1 MSELRPDTNDVQVS
15 ILETQVRNIYPTRK
29 TQNVINYNEP
39 EDTTRT
45 EYAHEYRLIS
55 QSPSKEELTNQAYN
69 WDIYDNNESPNR
81 NTPPPNLI
89 IPETHDNSTQT
100 IEDTTINVHTN
111 NTDVID
117 VNRYLLNPPFNP
129 RGIYPERSND
139 KDSHLVMDMV
149 KNKPISDTES
159 VIQHNNDVTD
169 KTISLLS
176 EAYMSDNIPD
186 INLHNLHIDN
196 NGQYGYTTPLVQNI
210 VQIKIENVSYP
221 AMIDS
226 GASHCIISKDAFN
239 ALPKHT
245 QQQMFPIETSCKLAN
260 NTHIKTIGVI
270 SLTVHIQQSSCQ
282 IPLYIIDS
290 CVQPI
295 ILGLTFLHKAKA
307 TLSFDSQT
315 ITVQKPYSVITTNH
329 IELKPFSDTVI
340 SGRLCGNVQQI
351 DVLEGECLPQ
361 NLLHSDIVVLSSAV
375 TLADG
380 IIPVCLRNTSVT
392 PLCLHKN
399 DTIVLF
405 QPLSKARYDKKYE
418 TIPANPW

>member
-1 MSELRPDTNDVQVS
+1 M
-15 ILETQVRNIYPTRK
+15 
-29 TQNVINYNEP
+29 
-39 EDTTRT
+39 
-45 EYAHEYRLIS
+45 IS
-55 QSPSKEELTNQAYN
+55 QSPNKEELTNQAYN
-69 WDIYDNNESPNR
+69 WDIYNNNKSPNR

-129 RGIYPERSND
+129 RGIHQERSND

-149 KNKPISDTES
+149 ENKPISDTES

-169 KTISLLS
+169 KTTISLLN

-245 QQQMFPIETSCKLAN
+245 QQQMCPIETSCKLAN
-260 NTHIKTIGVI
+260 KH
-270 SLTVHIQQSSCQ
+270 
-282 IPLYIIDS
+282 
-290 CVQPI
+290 
-295 ILGLTFLHKAKA
+295 
-307 TLSFDSQT
+307 
-315 ITVQKPYSVITTNH
+315 TTNIIKFLGINTLH
-329 IELKPFSDTVI
+329 FDGVPLGTNNIFNLYLMTVY
-340 SGRLCGNVQQI
+340 
-351 DVLEGECLPQ
+351 
-361 NLLHSDIVVLSSAV
+361 
-375 TLADG
+375 
-380 IIPVCLRNTSVT
+380 
-392 PLCLHKN
+392 K
-399 DTIVLF
+399 F
-405 QPLSKARYDKKYE
+405 K
-418 TIPANPW
+418 